1 MQFALSQHEH
11 PQILR
16 STTAMLIAGV
26 IVVVLRLLISG
37 STTLIDDVSPSWVI
51 RVLSFLEGVVATSA
65 TLIVGLF
72 IIQQS
77 SSAPTPTVQQ
87 LRQWL
92 RLSAIACVVAIVS
105 PDLPQSGWRGVVSS
119 VLGSVIAVMIVAWIA
134 YTLVRVFYGYRTIR
148 THLLLRGIVLIL
160 GSTLLL
166 RWIEQLTTAGMFDA
180 PYVFSTIV
188 ISILVLLLAK
198 RRRWLASLTRPERW
212 SIGIWGC
219 IAAIFAI
226 VAASDAYDRSSL
238 LAHLLDQWLVGSAL
252 VAGHVF
258 VMLAVYSVV
267 VVWTVL
273 TSSSS
278 AERKRFEFDAI
289 TFFNSVAAQHSEPQ
303 KLYDTIT
310 ALALVLTDATAAG
323 LLLRQESGSWE
334 AVSWSGVEPERA
346 RSLELEQKLSDSP
359 PREPIVIPH
368 LRDDEWFFRIARSVE
383 SFAQAAVLMPLWEDS
398 ICNGVIVAL
407 SDKPYS
413 FEQIDVESL
422 TSFAPSVSIV
432 LANQRLLQTAIEQE
446 RLQRE
451 LMLGRQI
458 QQRLLP
464 TAIPP
469 LNGWEVVGW
478 YESAYEVGG
487 DYFDYFYLGNSRVCI
502 IVADV
507 SGKGIS
513 AAFYMAKLKGIC
525 IALAPF
531 CSTVYEFVVGI
542 QRALDGVLEP
552 RVYVTLLAVG
562 IDPTGGITIIRAGHP
577 PPLCYTR
584 DGRVCALSPRGIAL
598 GLVPTSRFAD
608 LIEEAHVDHRTVTH
622 LIVYTDGLI
631 EAGIEAG
638 CVLGIGGLRDIV
650 ESSPITW
657 SAQVMINAIRHG
669 IIERVG
675 TTSFNDDITVVVM
688 RRITTDG

>member
-1 MQFALSQHEH
+1 MSQQEQ
-11 PQILR
+11 PPIIR
-16 STTAMLIAGV
+16 STTALLIAGV
-26 IVVVLRLLISG
+26 IVVALRLLIAG
-37 STTLIDDVSPSWVI
+37 SLRVLDEVSPSWLI
-51 RVLSFLEGVVATSA
+51 RVLSFVEGAIAALATGIAALYIVQQRSSA
-65 TLIVGLF
+65 T
-72 IIQQS
+72 
-77 SSAPTPTVQQ
+77 TPTVSQF
-87 LRQWL
+87 RQWL
-92 RLSAIACVVAIVS
+92 RLSAAACVIAVVI
-105 PDLPQSGWRGVVSS
+105 PDLPQSSWRGVVGG
-119 VLGSVIAVMIVAWIA
+119 VLGSVIAVVIVAWIA
-134 YTLVRVFYGYRTIR
+134 YMLIRVCYGYRTVR
-148 THLLLRGIVLIL
+148 TELLLRGVGLVL

-166 RWIEQLTTAGMFDA
+166 RWIEPLASAGTFDA

-188 ISILVLLLAK
+188 IGVLVLLLAR
-198 RRRWLASLTRPERW
+198 RRRWLTSLPRLERW
-212 SIGIWGC
+212 SIGIWGS
-219 IAAIFAI
+219 IAAVFAI
-226 VAASDAYDRSSL
+226 IAASDAYDRSSS
-238 LAHLLDQWLVGSAL
+238 LARLLDLWLVGSSL
-252 VAGHVF
+252 VAAHVF
-258 VMLAVYSVV
+258 VMLAVYSLV

-273 TSSSS
+273 TSGSS

-289 TFFNSVAAQHSEPQ
+289 TFFNSVAAEHSEPQ

-310 ALALVLTDATAAG
+310 ALAIALTDATSAG
-323 LLLRQESGSWE
+323 LFLRQESGTWN
-334 AVSWSGVEPERA
+334 AVSWSGVDPERA
-346 RSLELEQKLSDSP
+346 RSLELEEKLSQIP
-359 PREPIVIPH
+359 LHQPILIPH
-368 LRDDEWFFRIARSVE
+368 LQDDERFFRIARSVE

-398 ICNGVIVAL
+398 VCNGVIVSL

-413 FEQIDVESL
+413 FEQSDVESL
-422 TSFAPSVSIV
+422 ASFAPAVSIV
-432 LANQRLLQTAIEQE
+432 LANQRLLRTAIEQE

-487 DYFDYFYLGNSRVCI
+487 DYFDYFYLGNGRACI

-552 RVYVTLLAVG
+552 RVYVTLFAVG
-562 IDPTGGITIIRAGHP
+562 IDPTGGITMIRAGHP
-577 PPLCYTR
+577 PALYSTH
-584 DGRVCALSPRGIAL
+584 DGRTCVLAPPGIAL
-598 GLVPTSRFAD
+598 GLVSTSRFAD
-608 LIEEAHVDHRTVTH
+608 LIEEIEVDYRTIKH

-631 EAGIEAG
+631 EAGIDAG
-638 CVLGIGGLRDIV
+638 CELGIDGLRDIV
-650 ESSPITW
+650 ESSSAAG
-657 SAQVMINAIRHG
+657 SAQAMVHAIRQG
-669 IIERVG
+669 IIERIG

-688 RRITTDG
+688 RRITTNG